1 MATSRSTQSLEQNP
15 QFYQNLLQQGAPDDI
30 VETVKIDIPRTFP
43 DNIYFDVHKPSL
55 YNVLIAFSAQNDT
68 VGCE

>member
-1 MATSRSTQSLEQNP
+1 MTCSHCKQRFEQNT
-15 QFYQNLLQQGAPDDI
+15 QFYDNLLKKELPDDI

-55 YNVLIAFSAQNDT
+55 YNILTAFSAQNQEI
-68 VGCE
+68 GCE